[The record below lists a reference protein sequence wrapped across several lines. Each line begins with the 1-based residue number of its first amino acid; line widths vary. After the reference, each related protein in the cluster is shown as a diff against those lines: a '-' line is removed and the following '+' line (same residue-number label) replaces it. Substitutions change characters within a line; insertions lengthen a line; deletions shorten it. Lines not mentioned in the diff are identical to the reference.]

1 MLVLCRWFV
10 QLLLLLLRH
19 WFLPLWW
26 LWWVL
31 LCWWLLLLLLLLV
44 VLLLH
49 STGLLSSLFPLLT
62 RLVSDI
68 GALLKLEVLRGAFS
82 VLLLLLLLQLL
93 SNDSLVLLNDV
104 VTLQFISEA
113 QLVQY
118 FDIPGRVWIS
128 ALWLLLLLWVLSW
141 LVQGLL
147 ILTLLW
153 GCLSCLSPVFGLVAE
168 VSYFRS

>member
-1 MLVLCRWFV
+1 VRPLLLVLCRWFV

-19 WFLPLWW
+19 WFLLLWW
-26 LWWVL
+26 LWWVGL
-31 LCWWLLLLLLLLV
+31 RWWLLLRLLLLV

-82 VLLLLLLLQLL
+82 VLLLLVLLHLLLY
-93 SNDSLVLLNDV
+93 NSLVLLNDV
-104 VTLQFISEA
+104 VTFQLISEA

-128 ALWLLLLLWVLSW
+128 ALWLLLLFWVLSW
-141 LVQGLL
+141 LVQVLQ

-153 GCLSCLSPVFGLVAE
+153 DCLLVLL
-168 VSYFRS
+168 RRWKLL